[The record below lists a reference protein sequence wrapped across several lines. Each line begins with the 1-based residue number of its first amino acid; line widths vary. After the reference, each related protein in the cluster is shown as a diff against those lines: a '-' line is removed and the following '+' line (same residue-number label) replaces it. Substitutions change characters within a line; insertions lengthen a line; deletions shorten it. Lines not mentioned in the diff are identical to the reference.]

1 MEPTPTAQTLP
12 PAAPPPVAPGDTWEA
27 RLHDLDVRLREW
39 NRRCEVELEHVLR
52 EKKWKGLFRKPRPE
66 ELQSAEEEARRRS
79 GTEILAELSALLDEI
94 CDLYAGFLPQDRAK
108 IRARIGS
115 AEGVFDLFWDYVEE
129 GPSRIRGRED
139 GAKLLRGLLA
149 VAIDD
154 MRADLA
160 SVDCVVGRLLVAAE
174 GAGVDWRPVLAQ
186 AARLAN
192 LGAGGGGTCMRKHL
206 EEFPIST
213 YFRSTVAPALREAAR
228 SALSLPR

>member
-1 MEPTPTAQTLP
+1 METTTNN
-12 PAAPPPVAPGDTWEA
+12 AATSPSSGADTWEG

-39 NRRCEVELEHVLR
+39 KRRCAVELERVLR

-79 GTEILAELSALLDEI
+79 GTEILGELTALLDEI

-129 GPSRIRGRED
+129 GPSRICGREA
-139 GAKLLRGLLA
+139 GPKLLRGLIA
-149 VAIDD
+149 VVIDD
-154 MRADLA
+154 MRNDLEL
-160 SVDCVVGRLLVAAE
+160 VDRVLGRLLVAGEA
-174 GAGVDWRPVLAQ
+174 ARIDWRPILAQ
-186 AARLAN
+186 AAKFAN

-206 EEFPIST
+206 EAFEGST
-213 YFRSTVAPALREAAR
+213 YFRSTVAEELREAAR
-228 SALSLPR
+228 KALVGSR